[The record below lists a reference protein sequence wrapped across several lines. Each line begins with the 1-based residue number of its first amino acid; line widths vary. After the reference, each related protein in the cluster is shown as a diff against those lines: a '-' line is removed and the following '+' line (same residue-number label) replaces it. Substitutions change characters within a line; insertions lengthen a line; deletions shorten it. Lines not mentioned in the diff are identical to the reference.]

1 MPTSSSAQPMMAF
14 SSPLLSSVDRL
25 LRGFDGRFGSAGFLS
40 TLNRFERFSDRLL
53 GRHLSSLGVPIQSSG
68 FAPRDLPPVPT
79 LDQPESWIA
88 GPTAATAKSSARA
101 QAVSTTAAKPAANRM
116 SAVGMPMVP
125 AASQAVSPAP
135 AATGSSPATTS
146 PALAPSVTSAP
157 TVTPTA
163 APTVTPT
170 AAPTASS
177 THPPAVSAASSDV
190 VAPLP
195 RGIAPSERART
206 ILPELSEPARPDPVE
221 RAADSDEPRG
231 LDLVLRTAPVP
242 VAQRPPSLELMRL
255 SALARSFQHLGWSDA
270 RLGLGQSAP
279 ATAAAVPSSAGAGP
293 LTYAALASEPSLL
306 SSARIASGAA
316 LAQTMVAPDAIG
328 KRTAPASP
336 SSSRVAAS
344 PPVAPAPTP
353 DVARRQDAPGTPTLT
368 GSAAGSLAP
377 AVTFPAASSALPS
390 FDAGL
395 PDAGLPDMGVAAA
408 GSVDAS
414 GPAAHSASQIPSIE
428 PVSRETAT
436 RPTLADPAV
445 APSGIAQASAFAS
458 SRAMASLVPERTVAS
473 SRRAVVAEMAD
484 LLGPFTPGLSPSM
497 WLGETVSNE
506 RAAASASRT
515 DGRAAPRAQTKPL
528 TAPGQISSKIEQFAA
543 QLGLATGLPLP
554 SPDRPQAAAQW
565 SHAPGLAS
573 SVQRLLL
580 AQADSAGAVESR
592 SLPPLPML
600 AAPAVERAGD
610 KLPSATR
617 TASLVADKAATKLE
631 RPIAATGLPTAVIA
645 STDRASGTAGSVT
658 EDHRETAIPRPRA
671 VAPASL
677 DRREAPAS
685 DVARAVSADSSASPS
700 VSAFTALSARPWQ
713 QLGGVATL
721 AELFAAGVGLSSGT
735 AQRAADSAGLSLAP
749 SVLPS
754 WLALPPRLHQAATEP
769 APSWASPALS
779 YLAPDATSPVVANRE
794 LRTDS
799 ASLRKELP
807 AAVNAR
813 RESSVELA
821 PARPNQSALPSH
833 ASGSASELV
842 VPASLVPALSTAEVL
857 SQNSERPAARL
868 STEPARWLGQV
879 GGLAASTESFA
890 RAHGIA
896 RIEELVGPGAAET
909 TAPSRFVSLS
919 GGQVLVSSD
928 VRRQDRAVRGARQ
941 AAAET
946 VDSSFSSL
954 ASADSPSRLL
964 QPAWQRPG
972 GMALRSELLA
982 TQMTGALPWI
992 QPSEAKQWHNAPG
1005 VPSRF
1010 AQILAS
1016 TESQDVLPR
1025 WAMGPQGLL
1034 FVAGPQAEQASSARR
1049 APVERVTGTP
1059 SRVAAPSQD
1068 IATSRRPSVGVSA
1081 SSDVLLAPRLF
1092 EGSSSL
1098 ASSVASPVPSQPSHV
1113 GSAVAL
1119 PRPSES
1125 VAGSSL
1131 APSVLRSI
1139 FGSSAPELPW
1149 LRVGGMAAL
1158 AELFAAGVGVGTGA
1172 AQSVAQSLGVSS
1184 GRSLTPDWLLSL
1196 AERAGSPELAA
1207 RFSALLPSLVL
1218 PSVARPADAK
1228 PEAMARPAKTGS
1240 VAPASLP
1247 AVASDASST
1256 ARPSLRSLLTGGLAA
1271 SAESFARHFGIE
1283 RIAGSSETNS
1293 STDSVSDEAGRW
1305 LSVAGGMVFLPKDQA
1320 TQPSSDARQEPK
1332 HAKKPATP
1340 SLPAG
1345 QLGATALRSEIFSA
1359 LLGPQRT
1366 LGDVVGRSSLSVL
1379 SGWDDLSSL
1388 LVSLPKAHESSE
1400 PVLPRWGLSG
1410 TGGLMFVGAPSLNR
1424 ARAGSQLQTE
1434 QAAAPRRNVAA
1445 KNDSAA
1451 SSLPGSLASLAESVA
1466 ARSAS
1471 MAPSAQHIA
1480 SPLLSLV
1487 AGPSKW
1493 ADARRGVSDV
1503 ENAYSQRVLTSFPRQ
1518 TQASGAESTPTSLW
1532 PSAMLSQVQR
1542 LEKVVSMLPS
1552 EWQPSLKVVAAL
1564 RQSGVAQ
1571 TPLWQELPKALS
1583 TVKPYETADD
1593 GESSPSSFAP
1603 VSASALRSPSLSM
1616 VNRPAQ
1622 PEPSARPA
1630 PVQSEASKQ
1639 QSVERAMSEAV
1650 ASLIK
1655 SGGQAAASAR
1665 LLDAIRS
1672 QATSQSTRSDDR
1684 LNLSDL
1690 TMIALSM
1697 GQNRIA
1703 ASSPDHPK
1711 ERLEPNVGN
1720 ALRMK
1725 HSKHVED
1732 DKNSYRK
1739 TVSEHA
1745 EQVVKYMKDQL
1756 EKSKMRGQF

>member
-101 QAVSTTAAKPAANRM
+101 QAVSTTAAKPAANRT

-146 PALAPSVTSAP
+146 PALAPSVTS
-157 TVTPTA
+157 

-270 RLGLGQSAP
+270 RLGLGQSSP
-279 ATAAAVPSSAGAGP
+279 TTAAAVPSSAGAGP

-353 DVARRQDAPGTPTLT
+353 DVARRQDAPVTPTLT

-600 AAPAVERAGD
+600 AAPVVERAGD

-685 DVARAVSADSSASPS
+685 DVARAVSADSSAAPS
-700 VSAFTALSARPWQ
+700 LSAFPALSARPWQ

-754 WLALPPRLHQAATEP
+754 WLALPPRLHQAAAEP
-769 APSWASPALS
+769 ARSWASPALS

-821 PARPNQSALPSH
+821 PVRPNQSALPSH

-842 VPASLVPALSTAEVL
+842 VPASFVPALSTAEVL

-896 RIEELVGPGAAET
+896 RIEELIGPGAAET
-909 TAPSRFVSLS
+909 TAPSRFVSMS

-928 VRRQDRAVRGARQ
+928 ARRQDRAVRGARQ
-941 AAAET
+941 AAAGT
-946 VDSSFSSL
+946 VDSSF
-954 ASADSPSRLL
+954 ASRASVDSPSRLL

-1049 APVERVTGTP
+1049 TPVERVTGTP

-1098 ASSVASPVPSQPSHV
+1098 ASSVALPVPSQPSHV

-1119 PRPSES
+1119 LRPSES

-1139 FGSSAPELPW
+1139 FSSSAPELPW

-1293 STDSVSDEAGRW
+1293 STDSVSAEAGRW

-1424 ARAGSQLQTE
+1424 ARAGSQLQME

-1445 KNDSAA
+1445 KKDSTA

-1532 PSAMLSQVQR
+1532 PSTMLSQVQR

-1616 VNRPAQ
+1616 VSRPAQ

-1630 PVQSEASKQ
+1630 SVQSEASKQ